1 MLLTKEIAIF
11 YVCMS
16 LMLAYVQLMMI
27 VIDIISAN
35 GLYYLPSFAYR
46 DVIQILER
54 LG

>member
-11 YVCMS
+11 YVCRS
-16 LMLAYVQLMMI
+16 LMLAYVQLMI

-35 GLYYLPSFAYR
+35 GLYCLPSLAYR
-46 DVIQILER
+46 DVIQISER

>member
-11 YVCMS
+11 YACKS
-16 LMLAYVQLMMI
+16 LVLAYVQLMML

-46 DVIQILER
+46 DVIQISER